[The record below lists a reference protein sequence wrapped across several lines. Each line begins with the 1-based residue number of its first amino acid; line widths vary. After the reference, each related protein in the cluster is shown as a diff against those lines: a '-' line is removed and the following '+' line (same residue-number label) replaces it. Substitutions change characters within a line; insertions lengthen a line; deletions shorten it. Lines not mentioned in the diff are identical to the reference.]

1 MTNAPPEKPNAGSN
15 PGNSNLGNSNL
26 LAILAPGTFVLI
38 WSTGFVFAKMAL
50 PYAETMTLLATR
62 FLLAVGLLLLISL
75 IWKAKWPRDPKQ
87 ILHIAV
93 AGILLH
99 ATYLGGVF
107 ASIEQGLQA
116 GVAALI
122 VGIQPLL
129 VAFAAGIFLKEKI
142 TSRQWIGLTL
152 GVSGVILVVWAKL
165 ENGLGT
171 PLGVSI
177 AVLALFGISI
187 GTVYQKR
194 FCGEMDLRTGAVIQ
208 YAAAA
213 IPTGILAYYTES
225 MVINWTGEMIFA
237 MFWLVVVLSVGAIS
251 LLYILI
257 RKGAASKVSS
267 MFFLVP
273 PTAALMAWV
282 LYDETFKSTALVG
295 MAMTVIGVALVN
307 LRPIKKLG
315 LRTRPS

>member
-1 MTNAPPEKPNAGSN
+1 MKVYLSDKKPSPMTKTPQE
-15 PGNSNLGNSNL
+15 NSNL
-26 LAILAPGTFVLI
+26 LAILAPCTFVLI

-50 PYAETMTLLATR
+50 PYAETMTLLTTR
-62 FLLAVGLLLLISL
+62 FLIAVGLLLLISL
-75 IWKAKWPRDPKQ
+75 IWKAKWPKNLMQ
-87 ILHIAV
+87 AVHIAV
-93 AGILLH
+93 AGVLLH
-99 ATYLGGVF
+99 AIYLGGVF
-107 ASIEQGLQA
+107 ASIELGLQA

-129 VAFAAGIFLKEKI
+129 VAFAAGVFLKEKI
-142 TSRQWIGLTL
+142 TLRQWIGLFL

-194 FCGEMDLRTGAVIQ
+194 FCGDMDLRTGAVIQ
-208 YAAAA
+208 YTAAS
-213 IPTGILAYYTES
+213 IPTGIIAYTTES
-225 MVINWTGEMIFA
+225 MTINWTGEMIFA

-282 LYDETFKSTALVG
+282 LYDETFRSTALIG
-295 MAMTVIGVALVN
+295 MTMTVVGVALVN
-307 LRPIKKLG
+307 LRPLKRFG

>member
-1 MTNAPPEKPNAGSN
+1 MTQTPQENNN
-15 PGNSNLGNSNL
+15 I

-62 FLLAVGLLLLISL
+62 FLIAVGLLLLISF
-75 IWKAKWPRDPKQ
+75 IWKAKWPKTLMQ
-87 ILHIAV
+87 TVHIAM

-99 ATYLGGVF
+99 ALYLGGVF
-107 ASIEQGLQA
+107 ASIELGLQA

-129 VAFAAGIFLKEKI
+129 VAFTAGIFLKEKI
-142 TSRQWIGLTL
+142 TIRQWVGLFL

-177 AVLALFGISI
+177 AVIALFGISI

-208 YAAAA
+208 YTAAS
-213 IPTGILAYYTES
+213 IPTGILAYFTES
-225 MVINWTGEMIFA
+225 MTINWTGEMIFA

-251 LLYILI
+251 LLYVLI

-282 LYDETFKSTALVG
+282 LYDETFRSTALIG
-295 MAMTVIGVALVN
+295 MAMTVFGVALVN
-307 LRPIKKLG
+307 LRPIKRLG

>member
-1 MTNAPPEKPNAGSN
+1 MTNTSQENSN
-15 PGNSNLGNSNL
+15 PGNSNNGNSNL
-26 LAILAPGTFVLI
+26 LAILAPCTFVLI

-75 IWKAKWPRDPKQ
+75 IWKAKWPRDPMQ

-99 ATYLGGVF
+99 AIYLGGVF
-107 ASIEQGLQA
+107 ASIELGLQA

-129 VAFAAGIFLKEKI
+129 VAFAAGVFLKEKI
-142 TSRQWIGLTL
+142 TTRQWIGLIL

-177 AVLALFGISI
+177 AVVALFGISI

-208 YAAAA
+208 YAAAS
-213 IPTGILAYYTES
+213 IPTGILAYFTES
-225 MVINWTGEMIFA
+225 MIINWAEEMIFA

-282 LYDETFKSTALVG
+282 LYDETFRSTALVG

>member
-1 MTNAPPEKPNAGSN
+1 MTNTSQENII

-26 LAILAPGTFVLI
+26 LAILAPCTFVLI

-75 IWKAKWPRDPKQ
+75 IWKAKWPRDPIQ

-99 ATYLGGVF
+99 AIYLGGVF
-107 ASIEQGLQA
+107 ASIELGLQA

-142 TSRQWIGLTL
+142 TARQWIGLIL

-208 YAAAA
+208 YAAAS

-225 MVINWTGEMIFA
+225 MVINWTGEMVFA

-282 LYDETFKSTALVG
+282 LYDETFRSTALVG
-295 MAMTVIGVALVN
+295 MTMTVIGVALVN

>member
-1 MTNAPPEKPNAGSN
+1 MKDYLPATKPSLMTQTPQENNN
-15 PGNSNLGNSNL
+15 I

-62 FLLAVGLLLLISL
+62 FLIAVGLLLLISF
-75 IWKAKWPRDPKQ
+75 IWKAKWPKTLMQ
-87 ILHIAV
+87 TVHIAM

-99 ATYLGGVF
+99 ALYLGGVF
-107 ASIEQGLQA
+107 ASIELGLQA

-129 VAFAAGIFLKEKI
+129 VAFTAGIFLKEKI
-142 TSRQWIGLTL
+142 TIRQWVGLFL

-177 AVLALFGISI
+177 AVIALFGISI

-208 YAAAA
+208 YTAAS
-213 IPTGILAYYTES
+213 IPTGILAYFTES
-225 MVINWTGEMIFA
+225 MTINWTGEMIFA

-251 LLYILI
+251 LLYVLI

-282 LYDETFKSTALVG
+282 LYDETFRSTALIG
-295 MAMTVIGVALVN
+295 MAMTVFGVALVN
-307 LRPIKKLG
+307 LRPIKRLG

>member
-1 MTNAPPEKPNAGSN
+1 MTSTSQENT
-15 PGNSNLGNSNL
+15 NL
-26 LAILAPGTFVLI
+26 LAILAPCTFVLI

-75 IWKAKWPRDPKQ
+75 IWKAKWPRDPMQ
-87 ILHIAV
+87 VLHIAV

-107 ASIEQGLQA
+107 ASIELGLQA

-142 TSRQWIGLTL
+142 TTRQWIGLIL

-208 YAAAA
+208 YAAAS
-213 IPTGILAYYTES
+213 IPTGILAYFTES
-225 MVINWTGEMIFA
+225 MIINWTGEMVFA

-251 LLYILI
+251 LLYVLI

-273 PTAALMAWV
+273 PTAAFMAWV
-282 LYDETFKSTALVG
+282 LYDETFRSTALVG
-295 MAMTVIGVALVN
+295 MTMTVIGVALVN

>member
-1 MTNAPPEKPNAGSN
+1 MTNTQQE
-15 PGNSNLGNSNL
+15 NSNL
-26 LAILAPGTFVLI
+26 LAILAPCTFVLI

-62 FLLAVGLLLLISL
+62 FLLAVGLLLLVSL

-107 ASIEQGLQA
+107 ASIELGLQA

-129 VAFAAGIFLKEKI
+129 VAFVAGIFLKEQI
-142 TSRQWIGLTL
+142 TVRQWVGLIL

-194 FCGEMDLRTGAVIQ
+194 FCGGMDLRTGAVIQ
-208 YAAAA
+208 YAAAS

-282 LYDETFKSTALVG
+282 LYDETFRSTALVG
-295 MAMTVIGVALVN
+295 MTMTVIGVALVN
-307 LRPIKKLG
+307 LRPIKRLG

>member
-1 MTNAPPEKPNAGSN
+1 MKVYQSDTKPSLMTKTPQE
-15 PGNSNLGNSNL
+15 NSNL
-26 LAILAPGTFVLI
+26 LAILAPCTFVLI

-50 PYAETMTLLATR
+50 PYAETMTLLTTR
-62 FLLAVGLLLLISL
+62 FLIAVGLLLLISL
-75 IWKAKWPRDPKQ
+75 IWKARWPKSLMQ
-87 ILHIAV
+87 AIHIAV
-93 AGILLH
+93 AGVLLH
-99 ATYLGGVF
+99 AIYLGGVF
-107 ASIEQGLQA
+107 ASIELGLQA

-129 VAFAAGIFLKEKI
+129 VAFAAGIFLKETI
-142 TSRQWIGLTL
+142 TIRQWIGLFL

-208 YAAAA
+208 YTAAS
-213 IPTGILAYYTES
+213 IPTGIIAYTTES
-225 MVINWTGEMIFA
+225 MTINWTGEMIFA

-282 LYDETFKSTALVG
+282 LYDETFRSTALIG
-295 MAMTVIGVALVN
+295 MTMTVVGVALVN
-307 LRPIKKLG
+307 LRPLKRFG